1 LDFDSERKIDSLTKK
16 RNDMPKVKM
25 KRQNIQ
31 MDMTA
36 MCDVAFLLLTF
47 FILTTKFRPNEAVQV
62 DIPASTAQIPLP
74 ASDIL
79 MIAVGKVG
87 NEKDDR
93 IFFGVDDQNTRMAM
107 LDELATKFNFTV
119 DGDMQKRFKLLDQ
132 FGVPLEQLPQLL
144 KMSPEELANFKQPGI
159 LCNPDAKLMA
169 GQIGVDTAKNQLGEL
184 IIMARTI
191 NPKLRIAIKADKDA
205 QYGRVDDVIETLRK
219 TNSNRFN
226 LITSA
231 KASAE

>member
-1 LDFDSERKIDSLTKK
+1 
-16 RNDMPKVKM
+16 MPKVKM
-25 KRQNIQ
+25 KRQSIR

-36 MCDVAFLLLTF
+36 MCDVSFLLLTF

-74 ASDIL
+74 ATDVL

-87 NEKDDR
+87 ADKDDR

-107 LDELATKFNFTV
+107 LDELATKYNFKV
-119 DGDMQKRFKLLDQ
+119 DGEMQKRFKLLDQ
-132 FGVPLEQLPQLL
+132 FGVPLDQLPNLL
-144 KMSPEELANFKQPGI
+144 KLSAEEMASYKQPGI

-169 GQIGVDTAKNQLGEL
+169 GQVGSDTAKNQLGEL

-191 NPKLRIAIKADKDA
+191 NPKLRIAIKADKNA
-205 QYGRVDDVIETLRK
+205 EYGRVDDVIETLRK

>member
-1 LDFDSERKIDSLTKK
+1 
-16 RNDMPKVKM
+16 MPKVKM

-87 NEKDDR
+87 EAKDDR

-119 DGDMQKRFKLLDQ
+119 DGEMQKRFKLLDQ

-169 GQIGVDTAKNQLGEL
+169 GQVGVDTAKNQLGEL
-184 IIMARTI
+184 IMMARTL